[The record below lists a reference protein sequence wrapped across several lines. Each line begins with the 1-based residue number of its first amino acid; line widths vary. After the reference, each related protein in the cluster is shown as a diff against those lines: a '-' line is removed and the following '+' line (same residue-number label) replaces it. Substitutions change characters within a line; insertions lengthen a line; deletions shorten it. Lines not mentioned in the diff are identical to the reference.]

1 MTESF
6 AHRLRLDQIRDGER
20 IDLTADEAERRA
32 IAARLGLQSLE
43 RLDAH
48 ATLYRKTD
56 SVRAEGRVI
65 ASLDQSCV
73 ITGDP
78 VPAHVD
84 EPFEIAFI
92 PEPQVGRS
100 DEEIEL
106 HPTDCDVVFHDGS
119 TIDLGSA
126 IADTLALGLPAY
138 PRSPAAEAALKE
150 AGILTGAEASP
161 FAALAQLLKGS
172 SDS

>member
-1 MTESF
+1 MRDSF
-6 AHRLRLDQIRDGER
+6 AHQIRLDQIRDGER
-20 IDLTADEAERRA
+20 IDLIGDEAERRA
-32 IAARLGLQSLE
+32 VAERLGLQSLE

-48 ATLYRKTD
+48 ATLYRKAN
-56 SVRAEGRVI
+56 SIRAEGRVT

-78 VPAHVD
+78 VPAHID

-92 PEPQVGRS
+92 PEPQVSRS

-106 HPTDCDVVFHDGS
+106 HPTECDVVFHDGS

-138 PRSPAAEAALKE
+138 PRSPAAEAVLKE
-150 AGILTGAEASP
+150 AGILTEAEASP
-161 FAALAQLLKGS
+161 FAVLAQLIKGS
-172 SDS
+172 GDS

>member
-1 MTESF
+1 MMDSF
-6 AHRLRLDQIRDGER
+6 AHRLRLDQIRDAER

-32 IAARLGLQSLE
+32 VADRLGLQALE

-48 ATLYRKTD
+48 VTLYRNAD
-56 SVRAEGRVI
+56 SVRVEGRVI
-65 ASLDQSCV
+65 ASFEQSCV

-78 VPAHVD
+78 VPVHVD

-100 DEEIEL
+100 EEEIEL
-106 HPTDCDVVFHDGS
+106 HPAECDVVFHDGS
-119 TIDLGSA
+119 AIDLGSA

-138 PRSPAAEAALKE
+138 PRSPGAEAVLKE
-150 AGILTGAEASP
+150 AGILTEAEASP
-161 FAALAQLLKGS
+161 FAALAKLMKGS
-172 SDS
+172 GDS

>member
-1 MTESF
+1 MECF

-32 IAARLGLQSLE
+32 VADRLGLQSLE
-43 RLDAH
+43 RLEAH
-48 ATLYRKTD
+48 ATLYRKAD

-78 VPAHVD
+78 VPAHID

-92 PEPQVGRS
+92 PEPQVSRS
-100 DEEIEL
+100 EEEIEL
-106 HPTDCDVVFHDGS
+106 DTGDCDVVFHDGS

-138 PRSPAAEAALKE
+138 PRSPGAEAVLKE
-150 AGILTGAEASP
+150 AGILTEAEASP
-161 FAALAQLLKGS
+161 FAALAQLMKGS
-172 SDS
+172 GDS